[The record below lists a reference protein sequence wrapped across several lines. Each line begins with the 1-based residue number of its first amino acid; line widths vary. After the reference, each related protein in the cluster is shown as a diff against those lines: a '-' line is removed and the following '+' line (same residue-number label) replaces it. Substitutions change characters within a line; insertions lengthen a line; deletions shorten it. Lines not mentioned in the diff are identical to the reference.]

1 MSRKMPFAVAS
12 VLVLALAAC
21 SGGDGAPGEDGT
33 IVDEDAGFSPLAPD
47 AEVTSD
53 AAPAIPT
60 GDASADAALHASDAS
75 PAPAGCGEFKGLTSF
90 TCSKDGKERGKCVNG
105 APVIEACPRGCL
117 RTTAKDDVCMGTT
130 TTFSCTGTM
139 GTEKAQN
146 GDYYITSFGCWV
158 DANKKVHLDSGD
170 NCIPGCISK
179 AQSSGLCKNLSGP
192 QCEETVDWYVAD
204 SLRFGCLARLRV
216 ENPKN
221 GKKVIVSALDAGPAC
236 WVERDAGK
244 AILDASGRVN
254 EYLFG
259 TQHGW
264 SDKALVHV
272 VEVDPSTPLGPVP

>member
-1 MSRKMPFAVAS
+1 MTRRTPLVAS
-12 VLVLALAAC
+12 ALALVLVAC
-21 SGGDGAPGEDGT
+21 SGGDGAPGDGT
-33 IVDEDAGFSPLAPD
+33 NVDDAGLPLPSPD
-47 AEVTSD
+47 AQAALD
-53 AAPAIPT
+53 AAPA
-60 GDASADAALHASDAS
+60 ADAAVSAVDGAT

-90 TCSKDGKERGKCVNG
+90 TCSKDGTQRGKCVND

-117 RTTAKDDVCMGTT
+117 RTASTDDVCMGTT

-139 GTEKAQN
+139 GTEKAQD

-158 DANKKVHLDSGD
+158 DANKTVHTDPGD

-216 ENPKN
+216 ENPNN

-244 AILDASGRVN
+244 ALLDASGRVN